1 MTFTYLQFN
10 FAGYVKVFGHN
21 TAGGLFLSQNDAL
34 SKNTENPAA
43 YLFSILNQL
52 ENYRDKDGNFQ
63 FKLCYPEFGQC
74 NVWIQSSNPAED
86 TTIRGY
92 RSISLSFKTNGAR
105 RAWAGLGKSNHNGK
119 RETLID
125 DSPAARNWHS
135 AIGSYAY
142 WPQKPKIP
150 GPIGVPPGNKGINVV
165 NLYVKYGKL
174 DGGRA
179 FGGLLILELSL
190 LPM

>member
-1 MTFTYLQFN
+1 M
-10 FAGYVKVFGHN
+10 GHN
-21 TAGGLFLSQNDAL
+21 TAGGLFISKNDAL
-34 SKNTENPAA
+34 SKNTENPDA

-52 ENYRDKDGNFQ
+52 ENYRGKDGNFQ

-74 NVWIQSSNPAED
+74 NVWIQSSNPAVD
-86 TTIRGY
+86 STIRGF

-105 RAWAGLGKSNHNGK
+105 GAWAGLGKSNHG
-119 RETLID
+119 RTLID
-125 DSPAARNWHS
+125 DSPAASNWHS

-150 GPIGVPPGNKGINVV
+150 GPLGVPPGNNGINVV
-165 NLYVKYGKL
+165 NLYVKYAGKL

-179 FGGLLILELSL
+179 FVGILILELAL
-190 LPM
+190 FPKEKRLG